1 MKRFD
6 LAEQIKPLVKLVVV
20 YDTVREEY
28 LTIEDVVELLN
39 ETEEQE
45 RRLFH
50 HFLKWFEEE
59 RGMTTDTFNQMW
71 HGVKIGLGDDDG

>member
-6 LAEQIKPLVKLVVV
+6 LAKQIKPLVKLVVV

-39 ETEEQE
+39 
-45 RRLFH
+45 
-50 HFLKWFEEE
+50 
-59 RGMTTDTFNQMW
+59 
-71 HGVKIGLGDDDG
+71 DDG